1 MADTTL
7 NGLRVAI
14 LATDDFEQ
22 VELVKPKQA
31 LDQAGAITKII
42 SPQPKNGQV
51 VGFNHDTKGDTF
63 KVDLPLEQA
72 NPAEFDAVLLPGGAL
87 NADNLRVNRQAQ
99 DFVRQVDQA
108 GKPIA
113 VICHA
118 PWLLVSAG
126 LVRGRK
132 LTSYHTIQDDVR
144 NAGGQWEDSQ
154 VVQDRNWVS
163 SRQPDDIPAFNQAM
177 LNLFSKGVYGNTSQ
191 NSAETLAPEGA
202 YTSESL
208 LGDQSTTEMTGATGH
223 EENLKGQDDVL
234 IHGEQ
239 H

>member
-144 NAGGQWEDSQ
+144 NAGGQ
-154 VVQDRNWVS
+154 DRNWVS

>member
-22 VELVKPKQA
+22 IELVEPRKA
-31 LDQAGAITKII
+31 LDQAGAVTRII
-42 SPQPKNGQV
+42 APEPKNGQV
-51 VGFNHDTKGDTF
+51 VGFNHDTKADTF
-63 KVDLPLEQA
+63 RVDLPLEQA
-72 NPAEFDAVLLPGGAL
+72 NPADFDAVLLPGGAL
-87 NADNLRVNRQAQ
+87 NADKLRVDQRAQ
-99 DFVRQVDQA
+99 DFVRQIDQA

-118 PWLLVSAG
+118 PWLLVSAD

-144 NAGGQWEDSQ
+144 NAGGQWEDSH

-177 LNLFSKGVYGNTSQ
+177 LNLFSKGVYGAASQ
-191 NSAETLAPEGA
+191 NSAESVAPEGA

-208 LGDQSTTEMTGATGH
+208 LGDQSTAEMSNATGH
-223 EENLKGQDDVL
+223 EENLKGEDDIL
-234 IHGEQ
+234 IHGQ
-239 H
+239 NS

>member
-1 MADTTL
+1 MVDTTL

-22 VELVKPKQA
+22 VELVEPKKA

-51 VGFNHDTKGDTF
+51 VGFNHDTKADTF

-72 NPAEFDAVLLPGGAL
+72 DAAEFDAVLLPGGAL
-87 NADNLRVNRQAQ
+87 NADNLRVNQKAQ
-99 DFVRQVDQA
+99 DFVRQIDQA

-144 NAGGQWEDSQ
+144 NAGGQWEDTQ

-177 LNLFSKGVYGNTSQ
+177 LNLFSKGVYGNASQ
-191 NSAETLAPEGA
+191 NSSETIAPDGA

-208 LGDQSTTEMTGATGH
+208 LGEQSTGEMTEATGH
-223 EENLKGQDDVL
+223 EENLKGEDDVL
-234 IHGEQ
+234 IHGERS
-239 H
+239 

>member
-1 MADTTL
+1 MVDITL

-22 VELVKPKQA
+22 VELTGPKKA
-31 LDQAGAITKII
+31 LDQAGAYTKIV
-42 SPQPKNGQV
+42 SPEPKNGQV
-51 VGFNHDTKGDTF
+51 VGFNHDIKGDTF

-72 NPAEFDAVLLPGGAL
+72 NAADFDAVLLPGGAL
-87 NADNLRVNRQAQ
+87 NADKLRVNQQAQ
-99 DFVRQVDQA
+99 DFVRQIDQA

-177 LNLFSKGVYGNTSQ
+177 LNLFSKGVYSTGSQ
-191 NSAETLAPEGA
+191 NSAETFAPEGA
-202 YTSESL
+202 YTSESQ
-208 LGDQSTTEMTGATGH
+208 LGNQSTPQMTDATGH
-223 EENLKGQDDVL
+223 EGNLRGEDDVR
-234 IHGEQ
+234 IHGRQ
-239 H
+239 A

>member
-1 MADTTL
+1 MADTNL

-14 LATDDFEQ
+14 LVTDDFEQ
-22 VELVKPKQA
+22 VELTEPKKA
-31 LDQAGAITKII
+31 LDQAGASTKII
-42 SPQPKNGQV
+42 APQPKNGQV

-72 NPAEFDAVLLPGGAL
+72 NPSDFDAVLLPGGAL
-87 NADNLRVNRQAQ
+87 NADNLRVNQKAQ
-99 DFVRQVDQA
+99 DFVRQFDQA

-113 VICHA
+113 VICHG

-126 LVRGRK
+126 LLRGRK

-163 SRQPDDIPAFNQAM
+163 SRQPGDIPAFNQAM
-177 LNLFSKGVYGNTSQ
+177 LNLFGKGANKSASQ
-191 NSAETLAPEGA
+191 SSAQAGSLEGA
-202 YTSESL
+202 YTSESQ
-208 LGDQSTTEMTGATGH
+208 LGDQSTGQMTNATGH
-223 EENLKGQDDVL
+223 QDNLRGQDDIT
-234 IHGEQ
+234 IHGRQ
-239 H
+239 A